1 MEKNKNTY
9 AVDMKP
15 RDLIKDK
22 NHFYVWCLIDQDDKP
37 HFLVMSVEDFKKTM
51 GDSLKGISF
60 FKDQDRQHFSA
71 RDFGKWGKFLNKFDA
86 LE

>member
-1 MEKNKNTY
+1 MS
-9 AVDMKP
+9 
-15 RDLIKDK
+15 
-22 NHFYVWCLIDQDDKP
+22 LIDDNDKP
-37 HFLVMSVEDFKKTM
+37 NFIVLSVDDFIRVM

-71 RDFGKWGKFLNKFDA
+71 KDFGKWREFLNKFDK